1 MNYTQQLI
9 DSLSDSE
16 KATQVL
22 DAHPEAARGTGNHGE
37 SPLLMAVYMG
47 NEPLARR
54 IAGMRPTDIHEA
66 AALGDASR
74 VEKLLD
80 VNPEHIGS
88 MSSDGWTPLHLAA
101 FFGRREVLA
110 NLLDRGADTEKL
122 SQNST
127 GNTALCAALAGKTD
141 TESVRLLLARGASAA
156 ACVEAGIT
164 PLHIA
169 ASRGADDLVRLLVEH
184 GADPAAK
191 MNDGTSPA
199 EMARKRGHE
208 ETAKLIESL
217 VTT

>member
-110 NLLDRGADTEKL
+110 GSRYRETLPKLDWKYGFVRCSCREDGYRVGQAPARAWGERCGMRGGRD
-122 SQNST
+122 
-127 GNTALCAALAGKTD
+127 
-141 TESVRLLLARGASAA
+141 
-156 ACVEAGIT
+156 
-164 PLHIA
+164 H
-169 ASRGADDLVRLLVEH
+169 
-184 GADPAAK
+184 PAAHC
-191 MNDGTSPA
+191 SLA
-199 EMARKRGHE
+199 WRG
-208 ETAKLIESL
+208 
-217 VTT
+217 